1 MVVQWFYGDLTT
13 CRKYKIPLNKSKQ
26 VMMVSSL
33 IYLRLQTMAS
43 YLGIWTLKFQGVYI
57 PED

>member
-1 MVVQWFYGDLTT
+1 MVVLGDLTT